1 MGLTEIEA
9 AKIALFQDMTP
20 RERQDVLAL
29 LEQEEY
35 ERGETILA
43 EGKSIQILWI
53 IVRGRCEV
61 VKTMRTGSE
70 QELAC
75 LEPGAVFG
83 EMSFFNP
90 APHSASVRAVS
101 DVQVMRLSREHY
113 DQLHREGST
122 AAYKIAVNTA
132 KVLAERLRKMD
143 DWICELVERPDGVK
157 HREEWREFRQ
167 KLYTDWQF

>member
-1 MGLTEIEA
+1 MGLTEAEA
-9 AKIALFQDMTP
+9 TRIALFQEMTP

-29 LEQEEY
+29 LEREEY

-61 VKTMRTGSE
+61 VKTMRKGAE
-70 QELAC
+70 QELAT
-75 LEPGAVFG
+75 LDPGAVFG

-90 APHSASVRAVS
+90 APHSASVRALT
-101 DVQVMRLSREHY
+101 DVEVMRLSRERY

-143 DWICELVERPDGVK
+143 EWICELVERPDGVK
-157 HREEWREFRQ
+157 HREEWRDFRQ